1 MQVFLH
7 MYARILRHDKKNER
21 FGIFRFLC
29 MGCKC
34 KCKCKRATCVKIL
47 ALALAGSVHLLSYH
61 NLARCDSILFILEE
75 DIEERT
81 VGLR

>member
-1 MQVFLH
+1 MREYYG
-7 MYARILRHDKKNER
+7 MIKKTKD
-21 FGIFRFLC
+21 LASSVSC
-29 MGCKC
+29 VWGCKC
-34 KCKCKRATCVKIL
+34 KCKCKHATCVKIL
-47 ALALAGSVHLLSYH
+47 ALALAGSVHLLAYH